1 MPTRRTTR
9 IRIIAPAL
17 VPLLAL
23 ASLLGACRAA
33 PARYDS
39 PDAAVTALVDALRP
53 VDDAK
58 LQTVLGADAKEITKS
73 GDAVADQRGIASFL
87 ASYDERHEIVTEEDV
102 ATLVVG
108 SQAWPFPIPLTRAS
122 DTWSFDTVAG
132 REEIL
137 ARRIGR
143 NELYA
148 IEVCRAIV
156 DAQHEYATLD
166 PDGDG
171 AREFAR
177 RFLSEPGKRNGL
189 YWPHAD
195 NEPISPLGE
204 LVASAAAE
212 GYTRSASDVG
222 PRPYEGYLYRILTA
236 QGVEAPG
243 GPMSYIV
250 NGRMTEGF
258 AIVAYP
264 ADYGNSGI
272 MSFMVRHDGVLYEK
286 DLGNRTERVCST
298 MPTFSPDADW
308 TIVR

>member
-1 MPTRRTTR
+1 MAIRTPRRTIVR
-9 IRIIAPAL
+9 LIAPA
-17 VPLLAL
+17 LAL
-23 ASLLGACRAA
+23 ASLLGGCRAA

-39 PDAAVTALVDALRP
+39 PDAAVTALIGALRP

-73 GDAVADQRGIASFL
+73 GDPVADQRGIDSFL
-87 ASYDERHEIVTEEDV
+87 ASYDERHEIVTEEDI

-122 DTWSFDTVAG
+122 DAWSFDTAAG
-132 REEIL
+132 REEII

-148 IEVCRAIV
+148 MEVCRAVV
-156 DAQHEYATLD
+156 DAQHEYAQMD

-177 RFLSEPGKRNGL
+177 RFLSEPGTRNGP
-189 YWPHAD
+189 YWPHAG

-204 LVASAAAE
+204 LVADAE
-212 GYTRSASDVG
+212 AGGYTRSDSDVG

-250 NGRMTEGF
+250 NGRMTDGF
-258 AIVAYP
+258 AILAYP

-272 MSFMVRHDGVLYEK
+272 MSFMVRHDGVLYQK
-286 DLGNRTERVCST
+286 DLGSRTARLGST

>member
-1 MPTRRTTR
+1 MATRKTTR
-9 IRIIAPAL
+9 IRLIVPTLAPFL
-17 VPLLAL
+17 VLV
-23 ASLLGACRAA
+23 SLLGGCRAA

-53 VDDAK
+53 IDDAK

-73 GDAVADQRGIASFL
+73 GDPVADQRGVDSFL
-87 ASYDERHEIVTEEDV
+87 ASFDERHEIVTDDDV

-148 IEVCRAIV
+148 IEVCRAVV
-156 DAQHEYATLD
+156 DAQHEYAQMD

-171 AREFAR
+171 TREFAR
-177 RFLSEPGKRNGL
+177 RFFSEPGTRNGL
-189 YWPHAD
+189 YWPHTG

-212 GYTRSASDVG
+212 GYTRTASDTG

-236 QGVEAPG
+236 QGVEATG
-243 GPMSYIV
+243 GPMPYIV
-250 NGRMTEGF
+250 NGHMTGGF
-258 AIVAYP
+258 AILAYP

-272 MSFMVRHDGVLYEK
+272 MSFMIDPGGAH
-286 DLGNRTERVCST
+286 
-298 MPTFSPDADW
+298 
-308 TIVR
+308 